1 MSKNVC
7 IYCGSRTPKSVELQN
22 LAIGIGKTLAQNKW
36 GLVFGGGKVGMMG
49 LAADA
54 ALEAGGDVIGII
66 PTALK
71 RVEVVHTSLT
81 ELHETPDMHSRK
93 AMMERKSDAFVVL
106 PGGFGTLDEF
116 FEILTWRQLGF
127 HSKPIILINA
137 EGYFDGLVKYVTN
150 AIEEDFIR
158 ENNLDLFTVV
168 STLDEATEVL
178 KTHL

>member
-1 MSKNVC
+1 
-7 IYCGSRTPKSVELQN
+7 
-22 LAIGIGKTLAQNKW
+22 
-36 GLVFGGGKVGMMG
+36 
-49 LAADA
+49 
-54 ALEAGGDVIGII
+54 
-66 PTALK
+66 
-71 RVEVVHTSLT
+71 
-81 ELHETPDMHSRK
+81 MHSRK